1 MPALHEDALSRL
13 FIDGSTPAP
22 PATNS
27 CAPTTSW
34 SRSGASCYG
43 KFALDPPHK
52 RKRAALGFVTGQ
64 KVQRKALDR
73 PSRSN
78 FNGKIRS
85 EDHAESIP

>member
-1 MPALHEDALSRL
+1 MP
-13 FIDGSTPAP
+13 GST
-22 PATNS
+22 
-27 CAPTTSW
+27 
-34 SRSGASCYG
+34 SRHERRNCSIGLPDTVVSLEL
-43 KFALDPPHK
+43 FARPVSAVVLLLGVALQ